1 MNSTSELIRKIAT
14 LLEHGALVSFYDA
27 HRLVRYAHRLGEP
40 APGILLGLV
49 AVHDELST
57 DGAQEILADY
67 LRAAGSRIAAQYAL
81 ASRVVLLRDDGKVA
95 RSQPRTTL
103 RIELEERRVA
113 GLRWR
118 LDELSGPARVEKEA
132 ARDEPA
138 PRARF
143 LLTCLAPGAVKVRF
157 VESQQISRRFSHS
170 TSQAPSYRIRKMA
183 LSVVV
188 EEEPQGSKLLLSNL
202 DNLVDP

>member
-1 MNSTSELIRKIAT
+1 MNSVPELIQKIAA
-14 LLEHGALVSFYDA
+14 LLEQGALVSFYDA
-27 HRLVRYAHRLGEP
+27 HRLVRHAHRLGEP

-67 LRAAGSRIAAQYAL
+67 LRAAGSRIAVQYAL
-81 ASRVVLLRDDGKVA
+81 ASRVVLLRDDGKIA
-95 RSQPRTTL
+95 RTQPRTTL

-113 GLRWR
+113 GLRWG
-118 LDELSGPARVEKEA
+118 LQELSGPARVEKEA
-132 ARDEPA
+132 TRDEPA

-143 LLTCLAPGAVKVRF
+143 LLTCLAPGTVKVRF
-157 VESQQISRRFSHS
+157 GESQHTVRRFSHS
-170 TSQAPSYRIRKMA
+170 ASQAPSNKTRKMT

-188 EEEPQGSKLLLSNL
+188 EEELKSSKLLLSNL